1 MGAGH
6 GLTLH
11 RLRVAR
17 TCSLLNTK
25 KWGDGKGSL
34 YTDWGDGK
42 GSLYTDGGTFFECM
56 GCRKELERPNTYGD
70 GLDCG
75 LVGDRCCHRGEEYCQ
90 GRGVEG
96 DPGASRNGREWA
108 WTLCSG
114 ARRARSSTQQTLRS
128 DSHVGSRRSA
138 CVLVPTR
145 RAPCSDGF
153 RARRAPRAEA
163 RRKTRCF

>member
-34 YTDWGDGK
+34 YTD
-42 GSLYTDGGTFFECM
+42 GGTFFECM

-70 GLDCG
+70 GLDWSAI
-75 LVGDRCCHRGEEYCQ
+75 DAAIAEKNNAKAEE
-90 GRGVEG
+90 
-96 DPGASRNGREWA
+96 
-108 WTLCSG
+108 
-114 ARRARSSTQQTLRS
+114 
-128 DSHVGSRRSA
+128 
-138 CVLVPTR
+138 
-145 RAPCSDGF
+145 
-153 RARRAPRAEA
+153 
-163 RRKTRCF
+163 